1 MGLVYGYG
9 RQSLQHV
16 AAKNVIRMQKITSML
31 WFNTEAEE
39 AANFYVSVFK
49 NSKIGRILRSEPA
62 FVASAQASGVPDQEI
77 ARTGSVLTIEFEIE
91 GREFTALNGGPT
103 FTFNESIS
111 LVVSCDT
118 QEDVDYYW
126 NALIANGG
134 AESQCGWLKDRY
146 GLSWQITPR
155 QLIDAINDPDKGR
168 AQRAFQAMLQMR
180 KIDIQA
186 IVDAADN
193 KQ

>member
-1 MGLVYGYG
+1 
-9 RQSLQHV
+9 
-16 AAKNVIRMQKITSML
+16 ML